1 MKNGGKNVIQGDFAD
16 SGTGHIALT
25 DSPVYILHHIK
36 ECLNIMQSHLSMS
49 QNLTGSGPLERI
61 IMLSAQGNLS
71 VDVSGIWN

>member
-1 MKNGGKNVIQGDFAD
+1 MKNGGENVIQGGFAD
-16 SGTGHIALT
+16 SGTGHRAFT

-49 QNLTGSGPLERI
+49 QSLTGSGPLKRM

-71 VDVSGIWN
+71 MDVSETWN